1 MAITNSDGSIVLTT
15 SVDQSGLK
23 KGMSTMKSGVSSL
36 VSSFGK
42 LASAIGVAF
51 SVGAL
56 IKFSKESSNLAT
68 ASEASVQRLIDI
80 YGVASKSVGDFIDA
94 NARALG
100 ISRTAAATYASVYGN
115 LFSVWA
121 DQQTNAELT
130 AKYLN
135 MTAVVASK
143 TGRSVQDVQERVR
156 SGLLGNTEAIEDL
169 GIFVNVKTIEM
180 TDAFQRMANGR
191 SWEQLDAFTQQQ
203 IRSMAIL
210 EQATSKY
217 GDEVAKTSS
226 LTKSQFKAAYEDF
239 QATWGRVVN
248 RVLVP
253 VLGVL
258 TDIINKSTIVMQSL
272 FGISSETISEADL
285 IGGAVEKQD
294 ELTESVKETEKAVKK
309 SLAGFDDLQII
320 SSKTS
325 ENLENSSNGISFDTI
340 GGGQNGQASQKEN
353 LGIFE
358 RIAEKV
364 KEIANLFNSG
374 FWSRFQQ
381 SDFSGVI
388 SSFKNM
394 VAPIRELVDKYFPQ
408 LSQFGDFLVVQ
419 FGAVVGSLAKTMAT
433 AFSSLFDVLASVFS
447 VVNDFF
453 PEILE
458 LKEFLALT
466 FVDIFTNVLDFASD
480 TMNSVSQ
487 VYIKFVEILRS
498 CMPSVLA
505 FSTSVVE
512 TFGTIANSVVGVA
525 KTIAGNLIGGVS
537 EYLDVNKDFIQ
548 KKIGG
553 ILDASAEA
561 TSSFGRLFSAFSSM
575 FSNTFGGERAKK
587 LSADILKIFL
597 NPAISIVELAT
608 RIGSDFINGL
618 SNAIVKNQSGLTRVT
633 SGILSVFSSITS
645 KVGEIIDI
653 VSAKMDYIYTENL
666 KPLISVI
673 GETVSQW
680 VATFTSAWSEHI
692 QPVLDAFAEKFGV
705 VVDNHVKPAI
715 DKIVAFVGKL
725 IDAIKSLW
733 EKWLAPAV
741 NWLIEVLSPV
751 FGAIFENIGNAINNV
766 IATISDAV
774 GGIFDAFGGIIDFI
788 VGVFSG
794 DWKAAWEGVRA
805 IFVGIWN
812 ALYATVKSPLNL
824 IIDAV
829 NKLIDGL
836 NKVSFNIP
844 NWSILGDWA
853 GKNFGINIPKIP
865 KLAQGAVIPPNKE
878 FLAVL
883 GDQQSGTNI
892 ETPLQTMV
900 DAFKIAL
907 AENAGGG
914 KTEVVLEIDGREFG
928 RAVVEQGNRESR
940 RIGTRLVIA

>member
-56 IKFSKESSNLAT
+56 IKFSKESSDLAT

-180 TDAFQRMANGR
+180 TDAFQRVANGR

-239 QATWGRVVN
+239 KATWGQVVN

-253 VLGVL
+253 VLGAL
-258 TDIINKSTIVMQSL
+258 TDIMNKSTIVMQSL

-285 IGGAVEKQD
+285 IGVAVEKQD

-309 SLAGFDDLQII
+309 SLAGFDDIQII
-320 SSKTS
+320 SSQTA
-325 ENLENSSNGISFDTI
+325 ENLENSSKDISFDTI
-340 GGGQNGQASQKEN
+340 GGDQKGQAAQKEN

-364 KEIANLFNSG
+364 KEISDLFNSG

-388 SSFKNM
+388 SSFNNM

-453 PEILE
+453 PEILA
-458 LKEFLALT
+458 LKEFLVLT
-466 FVDIFTNVLDFASD
+466 FVNIFTNVLDFASD

-553 ILDASAEA
+553 IFDASAEA

-597 NPAISIVELAT
+597 NPALSIVELAT

-633 SGILSVFSSITS
+633 SRILSVFSSITS

-653 VSAKMDYIYTENL
+653 VSAKMDYIYTEHL

-673 GETVSQW
+673 WKTVSQW

-715 DKIVAFVGKL
+715 EKIVSFVGKL
-725 IDAIKSLW
+725 IDAIKLLW
-733 EKWLAPAV
+733 EKWLAPVV

-751 FGAIFENIGNAINNV
+751 FSAIFENIGNTINNV

-788 VGVFSG
+788 VGAFSG
-794 DWKAAWEGVRA
+794 DWKAAWEGVKA
-805 IFVGIWN
+805 IFVGIWD
-812 ALYATVKSPLNL
+812 ALYAVVKSPLNL

-829 NKLIDGL
+829 NQLIDGL
-836 NKVSFNIP
+836 NKVSFNMP
-844 NWSILGDWA
+844 DWSILGDWA
-853 GKNFGINIPKIP
+853 GKSFGINIPKIP
-865 KLAQGAVIPPNKE
+865 KLAQGAVIPPNRE

-883 GDQQSGTNI
+883 GDQKNGTNI

>member
-80 YGVASKSVGDFIDA
+80 YGVASKSVGDFIDT

-143 TGRSVQDVQERVR
+143 TGRTVEDVQERIR

-169 GIFVNVKTIEM
+169 GVFVNVKTIEM
-180 TDAFQRMANGR
+180 TDAFQRMAAGK
-191 SWEQLDAFTQQQ
+191 SWEQLDAYTQQQ
-203 IRSMAIL
+203 IRTFAIL
-210 EQATSKY
+210 EQATAKY
-217 GDEVAKTSS
+217 GNEVAQTSA
-226 LTKSQFKAAYEDF
+226 LTKSQFQAAWQDF
-239 QATWGRVVN
+239 QATWGQVVN

-253 VLGVL
+253 ILGVL

-285 IGGAVEKQD
+285 IGVAVEKQD

-309 SLAGFDDLQII
+309 SLAGFDDIQII
-320 SSKTS
+320 SSQTA
-325 ENLENSSNGISFDTI
+325 ENLENSSKDISFDTI
-340 GGGQNGQASQKEN
+340 GGGQKGQAAQEEN

-388 SSFKNM
+388 SSFNNM
-394 VAPIRELVDKYFPQ
+394 VAPIRDLVDKYFPQ
-408 LSQFGDFLVVQ
+408 MSQFGDFLVVQ
-419 FGAVVGSLAKTMAT
+419 FGAIVGSLAKTMAT
-433 AFSSLFDVLASVFS
+433 AFSSLFDVLSAVFS

-453 PEILE
+453 PEILA
-458 LKEFLALT
+458 LKEFLVLT
-466 FVDIFTNVLDFASD
+466 FVDIFTNVLDFASE
-480 TMNSVSQ
+480 TMSSVSQ

-498 CMPSVLA
+498 CMPNVLA
-505 FSTSVVE
+505 FSASVVE
-512 TFGTIANSVVGVA
+512 TFGTIANSVIGVA

-553 ILDASAEA
+553 IFDASAEA

-587 LSADILKIFL
+587 FSADILKIFL
-597 NPAISIVELAT
+597 NPALSIVELAA
-608 RIGSDFINGL
+608 RIGADFINGL

-653 VSAKMDYIYTENL
+653 VSEKMDYIYTEHL

-673 GETVSQW
+673 GETVSKW

-705 VVDNHVKPAI
+705 VVDNHVKPAF

-725 IDAIKSLW
+725 IDAIKLLW
-733 EKWLAPAV
+733 EKWLAPVV

-751 FGAIFENIGNAINNV
+751 FGAIFESIGNTINNV

-774 GGIFDAFGGIIDFI
+774 GGIFVALGGIIDFI

-794 DWKAAWEGVRA
+794 DWEAAWEGVKS
-805 IFVGIWN
+805 IFVGIWD
-812 ALYATVKSPLNL
+812 ALYAIIKSPLNL

-836 NKVSFNIP
+836 NKVSFDMP
-844 NWSILGDWA
+844 DWSILGDWA
-853 GKNFGINIPKIP
+853 GKSFGINIPKIP

>member
-36 VSSFGK
+36 TSSFSK

-56 IKFSKESSNLAT
+56 IKFSKESSDLAT

-239 QATWGRVVN
+239 QATWGQVVN

-258 TDIINKSTIVMQSL
+258 TDMINKSTIVMQSL

-285 IGGAVEKQD
+285 IGVAVENQD
-294 ELTESVKETEKAVKK
+294 KLTESVKETEKAVKK

-320 SSKTS
+320 SSNTA
-325 ENLENSSNGISFDTI
+325 ENIENSSDGVSFDTI
-340 GGGQNGQASQKEN
+340 GKNKKGQPTQNEN
-353 LGIFE
+353 FGIFE
-358 RIAEKV
+358 KIAEKV

-374 FWSRFQQ
+374 FWSKFQK
-381 SDFSGVI
+381 SDFGGVV
-388 SSFKNM
+388 SSFNNM
-394 VAPIRELVDKYFPQ
+394 VAPIRDLVDEYFPQ
-408 LSQFGDFLVVQ
+408 MEQFGNFLVVQ
-419 FGAVVGSLAKTMAT
+419 FGAIVGSLAKTMAT
-433 AFSSLFDVLASVFS
+433 AFSSLFDVLSAVFS

-453 PEILE
+453 PEILA
-458 LKEFLALT
+458 LKEFLVLT

-487 VYIKFVEILRS
+487 VYIKFVEILS
-498 CMPSVLA
+498 ACIPNVLS
-505 FSTSVVE
+505 FSKSVVE
-512 TFGTIANSVVGVA
+512 TFGEIANSVIEVA
-525 KTIAGNLIGGVS
+525 KTIAVNLIGGVS

-553 ILDASAEA
+553 IFDASAEA
-561 TSSFGRLFSAFSSM
+561 TSSFGRLFSSFSSM

-587 LSADILKIFL
+587 LSDDILKIFL

-653 VSAKMDYIYTENL
+653 VSAKMDYIYTEHL

-673 GETVSQW
+673 GKTVSQW
-680 VATFTSAWSEHI
+680 VATFTSAWSKHI

-725 IDAIKSLW
+725 IDAIKLLW
-733 EKWLAPAV
+733 EKWLAPVV

-751 FGAIFENIGNAINNV
+751 FGAIFENIGNTINNV

-794 DWKAAWEGVRA
+794 DWKAAWEGVKA
-805 IFVGIWN
+805 IFVGIWD
-812 ALYATVKSPLNL
+812 ALYAVVKSPLNL

-829 NKLIDGL
+829 NKLIEGL
-836 NKVSFNIP
+836 NKVSFNMP
-844 NWSILGDWA
+844 DWSILGDWA
-853 GKNFGINIPKIP
+853 GKSFGINIPKIP